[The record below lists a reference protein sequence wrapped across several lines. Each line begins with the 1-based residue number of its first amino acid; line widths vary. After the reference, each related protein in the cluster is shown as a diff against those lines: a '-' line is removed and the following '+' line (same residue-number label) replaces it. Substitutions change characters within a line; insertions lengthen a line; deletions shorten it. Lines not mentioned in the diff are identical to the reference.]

1 MRIRA
6 LNLLLLSIFW
16 SGVALGQEV
25 AKDTSVN
32 FEELP
37 EGVASFGAAT
47 LGEHIYVYSG
57 HTGKTHSYSKNHML
71 MGFLGPHYMAMENGS
86 H

>member
-1 MRIRA
+1 MIRIRA

-16 SGVALGQEV
+16 SGVVSGQEV
-25 AKDTSVN
+25 AKDTIVK

-47 LGEHIYVYSG
+47 LGDHDYV
-57 HTGKTHSYSKNHML
+57 
-71 MGFLGPHYMAMENGS
+71 
-86 H
+86 